1 MVGMIYVTQDG
12 SNPIGIATNHIVFVK
27 SIVGSLG
34 AHIRL
39 DTDGNIAVTE
49 SREEVTYL
57 MLVAGDNAIA
67 FSEANENLRATIEA
81 FGKKN
86 GVERESVV
94 NMESV

>member
-1 MVGMIYVTQDG
+1 M
-12 SNPIGIATNHIVFVK
+12 
-27 SIVGSLG
+27 G

-39 DTDGNIAVTE
+39 DTDGDISVTE

-67 FSEANENLRATIEA
+67 FSESNENLREVIEG

-86 GVERESVV
+86 GVELESVV
-94 NMESV
+94 NIESV